1 MKENDEGQT
10 SDRLRPQPEE
20 RFAGVARTIDLGAAL
35 AALRAEE
42 HEGQAGHRQ
51 ITLFHRPPVAHVLF
65 AFDPGGALKEHAAN
79 GLVTIHVLEGRM
91 KVGADGV
98 EHDLPAGQVLILN
111 PGVLHDVR
119 AVEGGA
125 MLLTVHMEERSEVGS

>member
-1 MKENDEGQT
+1 MTENDEART
-10 SDRLRPQPEE
+10 TDRLRPQPET
-20 RFAGVARTIDLGAAL
+20 RFAGVARAFDLGAAL
-35 AALRAEE
+35 AALRAEA
-42 HEGQAGHRQ
+42 HESQDGHRQ

-79 GLVTIHVLEGRM
+79 GLVAIHVLEGRM
-91 KVGADGV
+91 KVRADGM

-119 AVEGGA
+119 AAEGGA
-125 MLLTVHMEERSEVGS
+125 MLLTVHMEGQ

>member
-1 MKENDEGQT
+1 MTQNEEGQT
-10 SDRLRPQPEE
+10 TDRLRPQPEE
-20 RFAGVARTIDLGAAL
+20 RFAGVARTFDLGAAL
-35 AALRAEE
+35 AALRAES
-42 HEGQAGHRQ
+42 HEAHDGHRQ

-65 AFDPGGALKEHAAN
+65 AFDPGGALKEHAAS

-91 KVGADGV
+91 GVWADGL
-98 EHDLPAGQVLILN
+98 EHDLSAGQVLILN

-125 MLLTVHMEERSEVGS
+125 MLLTVHMERDASLDG

>member
-1 MKENDEGQT
+1 MEREEGRT
-10 SDRLRPQPEE
+10 TDRLRPQPEE

-42 HEGQAGHRQ
+42 HEGQGGHRQ

-65 AFDPGGALKEHAAN
+65 AFDSGSALKKHAAK

-91 KVGADGV
+91 KVWADSL
-98 EHDLPAGQVLILN
+98 EYDLPAGQILILN

-119 AVEGGA
+119 SVEAGA
-125 MLLTVHMEERSEVGS
+125 ILLTVHMEERTEVGS

>member
-1 MKENDEGQT
+1 MTENDERQT
-10 SDRLRPQPEE
+10 TERLRPQPEE
-20 RFAGVARTIDLGAAL
+20 RFAGVARTFDLGAAL
-35 AALRAEE
+35 AALRAEA
-42 HEGQAGHRQ
+42 HEAQDGHRQ
-51 ITLFHRPPVAHVLF
+51 ITLFHRSPVAYVLF
-65 AFDPGGALKEHAAN
+65 AFDPGGALNEHAAN

-91 KVGADGV
+91 NVRADGL

-119 AVEGGA
+119 AVEAGA